1 MPNHRGFQP
10 QICRWVSVSKEA
22 RSFVLRASF
31 LSISPI
37 EREKRVGEA
46 MALFQRF
53 GEQALG
59 VNAQNCE
66 NILSFRFDQKNEQ
79 WLLRAARRLE
89 QRIGIVLT
97 APLSPKA
104 VDHAL
109 GITTRERIRWYKD
122 GRLPISNFQTIGHGR
137 QRVRVPFF
145 VFDEIEKLRS
155 SPETIEGWRR
165 DDGDKLDPP
174 SARLAST

>member
-1 MPNHRGFQP
+1 MASREGQP
-10 QICRWVSVSKEA
+10 QIGRWISISKHA
-22 RSFVLRASF
+22 DGFVLRASF
-31 LSISPI
+31 LSTSPI
-37 EREKRVGEA
+37 EREKRVAEA

-53 GEQALG
+53 AEDALADKIQSGED
-59 VNAQNCE
+59 
-66 NILSFRFDQKNEQ
+66 ILSLRFNHVNER
-79 WLLRAARRLE
+79 WLRRAAERLE
-89 QRIGIVLT
+89 LRIGVILT

-104 VDHAL
+104 VDRAL
-109 GITTRERIRWYKD
+109 GITARERIRWYKD
-122 GRLPISNFQTIGHGR
+122 GHLPISNFQTIGHGR

-165 DDGDKLDPP
+165 DDGDTADPA